1 MENPN
6 RNKLIMLGVAVV
18 LLWGWAILPPA
29 EDIPDQ
35 VKTDI
40 DWVLF
45 GLMNLVAVVFAH
57 IWISAPAREQKRRE
71 QYRMRRELKAAKRR
85 HPTAR

>member
-6 RNKLIMLGVAVV
+6 RNKLIMLGAAVV

-35 VKTDI
+35 EKTEFD
-40 DWVLF
+40 
-45 GLMNLVAVVFAH
+45 
-57 IWISAPAREQKRRE
+57 
-71 QYRMRRELKAAKRR
+71 
-85 HPTAR
+85 